1 MINEFRFTYG
11 RRTFTNRGL
20 GTGGGK
26 AGELG
31 VPNVSPENF
40 PTVNLVGYTRLG
52 TNNQERIQK
61 PIITYQYVDSLSWYK
76 GKHSFKAGFEMR
88 YSRNKDD
95 FNRYASGSFN
105 FTNRFVGDALGS
117 LLLGHTQRG
126 QIVDTD
132 ILNTRTDYYGA
143 YLQDNWKATNKLTVS
158 LGLRWEIDTPRW
170 EKQNHQS
177 GFDADATNPVCD
189 CPGIVTFSGLNGR
202 NQYAHGFDKNN
213 FGPRV
218 GLAYRPTNTIV
229 VRAGYGINYNGAYA
243 FAVPF
248 TQFWSFSKTLD
259 LVSPDGG
266 RSAVF
271 QLSDGLPAV
280 QPFTDADRNAS
291 FGAVAGGRRTTS
303 PDFIQQDH
311 HNAQSQQ
318 WNFTVQKQL
327 PNAVLIEAQYLA
339 NVAHNLGGVNV
350 NINQIPLDANGQGP
364 ASQSRALTPYPQFN
378 QVVLESPAWGNSTYH
393 ALNLKAEK
401 RFARGLSYL
410 VNYTWS
416 KFLDDVEAN
425 NEAGGGQGAG
435 YTHLSLRR
443 LDKALSGN
451 DIRHRIVA
459 SGVWELPV
467 KLNNKAANTILGGW
481 SLGVIAEFRTGSPY
495 GVIEQTNR
503 SNTFSPGQRPHLVG
517 APELSSSRSTGDRI
531 AEWFNT
537 AAFEQPGAGVFGGS
551 PRTLCCGPGQAVVDT
566 SINKKFF
573 FSESK
578 HVEFRADFF
587 NIANTP
593 NFALPE
599 LRRGNG
605 GFGRIRGTV
614 GTGRQLQLG
623 LHLQF

>member
-1 MINEFRFTYG
+1 MS
-11 RRTFTNRGL
+11 L
-20 GTGGGK
+20 
-26 AGELG
+26 
-31 VPNVSPENF
+31 PCDSP
-40 PTVNLVGYTRLG
+40 
-52 TNNQERIQK
+52 
-61 PIITYQYVDSLSWYK
+61 PI
-76 GKHSFKAGFEMR
+76 
-88 YSRNKDD
+88 
-95 FNRYASGSFN
+95 SGS
-105 FTNRFVGDALGS
+105 
-117 LLLGHTQRG
+117 
-126 QIVDTD
+126 
-132 ILNTRTDYYGA
+132 
-143 YLQDNWKATNKLTVS
+143 
-158 LGLRWEIDTPRW
+158 
-170 EKQNHQS
+170 
-177 GFDADATNPVCD
+177 
-189 CPGIVTFSGLNGR
+189 
-202 NQYAHGFDKNN
+202 
-213 FGPRV
+213 GPRANLLV
-218 GLAYRPTNTIV
+218 LHPTPLNPSIPNYFRLLTQP
-229 VRAGYGINYNGAYA
+229 RCGIA
-243 FAVPF
+243 
-248 TQFWSFSKTLD
+248 
-259 LVSPDGG
+259 G

-443 LDKALSGN
+443 LDKALSAN

-578 HVEFRADFF
+578 HVEFPGGLLQHCEYA
-587 NIANTP
+587 
-593 NFALPE
+593 E
-599 LRRGNG
+599 LRFARATPRQRRLRPHSRNG
-605 GFGRIRGTV
+605 GDGSAIAARAAFAVLIRPSTF
-614 GTGRQLQLG
+614 RQTRAPLRGHPFFCPLE
-623 LHLQF
+623 